1 MKNGNT
7 EWFKVKGDIE
17 FILEYTKLQEDDIK
31 YLRHSSWTGSWGAS
45 VRIDECRNRI
55 NELFRMCKP
64 VSSTGM
70 QKGDRF
76 VITIFTDPSNPILM
90 KELPGIVK
98 ILKLFQNYG
107 EVIFGFG
114 TVEGH
119 GPYID
124 ISVIASKS

>member
-1 MKNGNT
+1 MKSGNT

-17 FILEYTKLQEDDIK
+17 PILEYAELREEDIN
-31 YLRHSSWTGSWGAS
+31 YLRHSSWTDSWGAS
-45 VRIDECRNRI
+45 VRMDKCRNRI
-55 NELFRMCKP
+55 DELFRMCKP

-70 QKGDRF
+70 QNGDRF
-76 VITIFTDPSNPILM
+76 VITIFTDPSSPILM

-98 ILKLFQNYG
+98 IVKLFQNYG

-114 TVEGH
+114 TVESH
-119 GPYID
+119 GPQID